1 MAKALLRPPSYAHWM
16 VLQRRGWYPL
26 PGDMAK
32 RLVEAALAGGV
43 TKAWH
48 MGGRGALLVFEVFA
62 E

>member
-1 MAKALLRPPSYAHWM
+1 M